1 MGLCGLTGLFLF
13 FLPFFHSLDF
23 STYIAT
29 IQLWFK
35 QFEFN
40 GSIYYL
46 IRSLGYQW
54 KGYNIIRQWGE
65 IVPWIL
71 LCWVLF
77 FAFYKKKKTAK
88 EIFSAMLILLSGYYF
103 IASIVHPWY
112 LVNLILLGVFTSY
125 RFPMVWG
132 AAVIV
137 SYFTYSTPSFTE
149 NMWLIGLE
157 YGLVYGVFWWE
168 WRNKKALFHHFQ

>member
-1 MGLCGLTGLFLF
+1 MGLCGLTGLLLF

-88 EIFSAMLILLSGYYF
+88 EIFSAMLILLSGYFHCFDCPPLVSCQSYLTRR
-103 IASIVHPWY
+103 VHFLPFP
-112 LVNLILLGVFTSY
+112 NGMGGGGHCELLH
-125 RFPMVWG
+125 
-132 AAVIV
+132 I
-137 SYFTYSTPSFTE
+137 STPSFTE

-157 YGLVYGVFWWE
+157 YGLVYGIFWWE

>member
-1 MGLCGLTGLFLF
+1 
-13 FLPFFHSLDF
+13 
-23 STYIAT
+23 
-29 IQLWFK
+29 
-35 QFEFN
+35 
-40 GSIYYL
+40 
-46 IRSLGYQW
+46 
-54 KGYNIIRQWGE
+54 
-65 IVPWIL
+65 
-71 LCWVLF
+71 
-77 FAFYKKKKTAK
+77 
-88 EIFSAMLILLSGYYF
+88 MLILLSGYYF

-132 AAVIV
+132 GAVIL

-157 YGLVYGVFWWE
+157 YGLVYGIFWWE